1 MFKNAIY
8 RELGTYVELELNG
21 RLEEFYVTYEVE
33 KGDECGS
40 AECELISAVH
50 HPSKQQCDWVTEVYE
65 DEIIY
70 QIEHQ
75 HDE

>member
-1 MFKNAIY
+1 MLKNAIY

-21 RLEEFYVTYEVE
+21 QLVEFYITFVTER
-33 KGDECGS
+33 GDECGP

-50 HPSKQQCDWVTEVYE
+50 HPSKQPCDWAIEVYE

-70 QIEHQ
+70 QLQHQ
-75 HDE
+75 NDE